1 MVFSTGGD
9 VMEFLI
15 MIAIAYYIAGALF
28 ATLSFDNSDDAGSLV
43 SWTHR
48 MVFWPVVMW
57 RC

>member
-1 MVFSTGGD
+1 MVFSPRGN

-48 MVFWPVVMW
+48 MVFWPVIMW